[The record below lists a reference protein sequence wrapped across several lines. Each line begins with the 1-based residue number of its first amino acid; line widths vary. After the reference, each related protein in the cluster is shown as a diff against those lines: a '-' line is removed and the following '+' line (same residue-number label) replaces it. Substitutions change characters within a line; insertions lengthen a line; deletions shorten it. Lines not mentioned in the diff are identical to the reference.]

1 MPLIIILFIGILAF
15 GLFDF
20 MLGQPMPAA
29 AVRYSSRDTLESSTE
44 RTHLPSLS
52 IVAASEVG
60 RCGSHDTAC
69 QLVALYRFVLT
80 TVNQEESQSPRL
92 YIQQHPTR
100 TLFKKRGNAV
110 DIAVLFSSLLDQR
123 HIRNYVMILPGD
135 SYVLACDISPSALRH
150 AGGNWPAAPAFDP
163 NQSIAA
169 DNTNRGT
176 LTEHIDAYALNVGDA
191 PCPCLLLDPSGP
203 SGQQPGDP
211 LRVIP
216 ASFYSAVDLTG
227 ERHALISLSRSDAPQ
242 RASDI
247 LGIRA
252 LDTDSPM

>member
-29 AVRYSSRDTLESSTE
+29 AVKYSSHDTLEGSTE

-52 IVAASEVG
+52 IVAASEAG
-60 RCGSHDTAC
+60 RCASHDTAC
-69 QLVALYRFVLT
+69 ELVALYRFVLT
-80 TVNQEESQSPRL
+80 TVTEEEGQSPRL
-92 YIQQHPTR
+92 HTQQHPAR
-100 TLFKKRGNAV
+100 TLLKKRGNAV

-150 AGGNWPAAPAFDP
+150 AGGNRPASIFYP
-163 NQSIAA
+163 NQSIAD
-169 DNTNRGT
+169 DNLNKET
-176 LTEHIDAYALNVGDA
+176 LTEQIDAYALNVADA

-203 SGQQPGDP
+203 AGQQPGDP
-211 LRVIP
+211 LPFIP
-216 ASFYSAVDLTG
+216 VAFYSAVDLTG
-227 ERHALISLSRSDAPQ
+227 ERHALISSGRSDTPQ
-242 RASDI
+242 RSSDI

-252 LDTDSPM
+252 LGTDLPM